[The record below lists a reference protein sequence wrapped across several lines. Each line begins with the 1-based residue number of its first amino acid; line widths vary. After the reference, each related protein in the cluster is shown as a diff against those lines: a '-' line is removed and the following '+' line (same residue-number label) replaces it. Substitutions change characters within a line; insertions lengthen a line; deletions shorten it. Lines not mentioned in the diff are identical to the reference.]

1 MTKNKKKSQLHAVF
15 VGKKTG
21 KTASS
26 NDWLVG
32 LAAQSFLI
40 GDDGGITSLL
50 PHQKVHQ
57 LLEKNRLELKEIRG
71 LGSDRAIKNVELQAK
86 VMLPCMAAVFD
97 EKLSGNA
104 SVTKSKF
111 CTWVTEQIQDQSSE
125 IYKIAT
131 NCKFYD
137 LLESPRS
144 ERWWRDQL
152 KRQS

>member
-1 MTKNKKKSQLHAVF
+1 MTKNKKKNQSHVVF
-15 VGKKTG
+15 VNKKTG

-26 NDWLVG
+26 NGWLLG
-32 LAAQSFLI
+32 LAAQFFLI
-40 GDDGGITSLL
+40 GDDSGIASLL
-50 PHQKVHQ
+50 PHQKVHR

-71 LGSDRAIKNVELQAK
+71 LESDRAIKNVALQAK
-86 VMLPCMAAVFD
+86 VMLPCMAAIFE
-97 EKLSGNA
+97 EKLSGNT

-111 CTWVTEQIQDQSSE
+111 CTWVAEQIEDQSSE

-131 NCKFYD
+131 ACEFHD
-137 LLESPRS
+137 LLDSPRS

>member
-1 MTKNKKKSQLHAVF
+1 MKNKNERLFRLVF
-15 VGKKTG
+15 VSKKTG

-26 NDWLVG
+26 NDWLLE

-40 GDDGGITSLL
+40 GDDSGITSLL
-50 PHQKVHQ
+50 PHQRVHR
-57 LLEKNRLELKEIRG
+57 LLKKNRLELKEIRG
-71 LGSDRAIKNVELQAK
+71 LGSDRAIRNVALQAK
-86 VMLPCMAAVFD
+86 IMLPCMAAIFE

-104 SVTKSKF
+104 SATKAKF
-111 CTWVTEQIQDQSSE
+111 CTWVAEQVQDQSSE

-131 NCKFYD
+131 ECEFYD

-144 ERWWRDQL
+144 NRWWRDQL